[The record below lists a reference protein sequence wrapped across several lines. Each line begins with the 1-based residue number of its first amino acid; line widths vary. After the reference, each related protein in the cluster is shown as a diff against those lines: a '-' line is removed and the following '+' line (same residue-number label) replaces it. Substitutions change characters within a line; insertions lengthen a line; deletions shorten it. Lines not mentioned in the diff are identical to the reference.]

1 MERAEAQ
8 VGEAGTMKRDNTDAA
23 GRGSHHRML
32 MRGLAAFG
40 AEDSVR
46 AVAHCCQRNGLIIN
60 YTLSRARDVPVYAP
74 KIQLEEPGQLSHQN
88 PHRNAVLSFNRAVD
102 YRKLGDENRFNSSI
116 YLSISR
122 GLFDVDGEYYANCV

>member
-74 KIQLEEPGQLSHQN
+74 KIQLEEPGQASSHIKIHTEMRCCHLTARLIIESWPTKIALTRRFIFQYL
-88 PHRNAVLSFNRAVD
+88 AVYSTWI
-102 YRKLGDENRFNSSI
+102 ESTM
-116 YLSISR
+116 
-122 GLFDVDGEYYANCV
+122 